1 MLQTTAF
8 GSSPLAYPYSIFM
21 GIRDSSLVES
31 CKTYLAYVESIV
43 HDGTVYSANCDYPDV
58 DLFIALEETGWE
70 HLGSLPPSDIL
81 VEFDLDSTVYTFKK
95 NNITVYLGYSVFTN
109 GTYYKTFYAVS

>member
-8 GSSPLAYPYSIFM
+8 GSSPLAYPYSISM

-31 CKTYLAYVESIV
+31 CKKHLAYVESIV
-43 HDGTVYSANCDYPDV
+43 HDDTTYSTYCDYPDV

-70 HLGSLPPSDIL
+70 HLGSLPPFDIL

-95 NNITVYLGYSVFTN
+95 NNITAYLGYSVFTN
-109 GTYYKTFYAVS
+109 GIYRKTFCAVS